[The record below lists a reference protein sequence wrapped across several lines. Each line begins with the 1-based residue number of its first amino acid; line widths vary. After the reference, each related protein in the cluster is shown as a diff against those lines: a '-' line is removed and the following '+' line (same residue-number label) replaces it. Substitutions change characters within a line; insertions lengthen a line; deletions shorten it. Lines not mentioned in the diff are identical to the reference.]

1 MRKKKSK
8 IQSVQVS
15 AGAVAILDEQLTKEL
30 MPDKKNTWWWD
41 SISPTCL
48 GLTGFVVVVVVVCGG
63 GIVLL
68 LVFIICQVCS
78 QIACQLFNILY
89 SFNMSIFA

>member
-1 MRKKKSK
+1 MIKDEKKKSK

-15 AGAVAILDEQLTKEL
+15 ASAVAILDEQLTKEL
-30 MPDKKNTWWWD
+30 MPDKKKTH
-41 SISPTCL
+41 
-48 GLTGFVVVVVVVCGG
+48 GG

-68 LVFIICQVCS
+68 LVTIICQVCN

-89 SFNMSIFA
+89 SF

>member
-1 MRKKKSK
+1 MIKDEKKKSK

-15 AGAVAILDEQLTKEL
+15 ASAVAILDEQLTKEL
-30 MPDKKNTWWWD
+30 MPDKKKTH
-41 SISPTCL
+41 
-48 GLTGFVVVVVVVCGG
+48 G

-68 LVFIICQVCS
+68 LVTIICQVCN

-89 SFNMSIFA
+89 SF